1 MLVLDV
7 HSSVSTRTNVIIAIL
22 AQDIFGND
30 CGTFAEMH
38 MQTSK
43 MSAHIHRA
51 QGTALGRER
60 LYQYLHITAEGDGE
74 RAEPEHRGARGRI
87 VYTGMMLDATQN

>member
-1 MLVLDV
+1 
-7 HSSVSTRTNVIIAIL
+7 
-22 AQDIFGND
+22 
-30 CGTFAEMH
+30 

-60 LYQYLHITAEGDGE
+60 LYKYLHITAEGDGE

-87 VYTGMMLDATQN
+87 VYTGMMLDATQKSKLRSKTKRTLELKT